1 MAGTYGNIVIQTQV
15 LSFVIVHVKFLAE
28 SMKFLQNEMDAQGTF
43 ERCLGNEIVH
53 RVDLGILIKL
63 VG

>member
-1 MAGTYGNIVIQTQV
+1 MAGTYGNIMIQM
-15 LSFVIVHVKFLAE
+15 LSFVIIHVKFLAE
-28 SMKFLQNEMDAQGTF
+28 SVKFLQNEMDAQGTF
-43 ERCLGNEIVH
+43 ERCLGNKIVH

>member
-1 MAGTYGNIVIQTQV
+1 MIQTQV
-15 LSFVIVHVKFLAE
+15 LSFVIIHVKFLAE
-28 SMKFLQNEMDAQGTF
+28 SVKFLKTEMDVQGTL